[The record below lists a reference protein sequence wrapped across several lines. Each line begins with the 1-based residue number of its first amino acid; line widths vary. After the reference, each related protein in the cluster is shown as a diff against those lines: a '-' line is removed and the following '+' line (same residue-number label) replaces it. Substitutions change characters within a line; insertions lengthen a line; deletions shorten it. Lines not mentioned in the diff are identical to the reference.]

1 MNTDRKI
8 DVDDKVIALRNP
20 RKEPITDFE
29 ARAQVMHYQLHVADT
44 VPTVGSVE
52 AARYTTNHGSK
63 LS

>member
-29 ARAQVMHYQLHVADT
+29 VRASILSYRLHVADT
-44 VPTVGSVE
+44 VP
-52 AARYTTNHGSK
+52 AIRTNHGSAV
-63 LS
+63 S

>member
-44 VPTVGSVE
+44 VP
-52 AARYTTNHGSK
+52 AIRTNHGSAV
-63 LS
+63 S